1 MRELAAVNGPIVV
14 LTDDA
19 AAAIEAGADDAGGSA
34 GEVARRVSARIRAPK
49 VSHPDEPPA
58 AEPSPAG
65 GKRDKPRILVG
76 GDDRDA
82 RMLLTQLPRPRYDG
96 DAVGDGET
104 AAKRAPRVN

>member
-65 GKRDKPRILVG
+65 GKRPQPLLLVVE
-76 GDDRDA
+76 DDEDA
-82 RMLLTQLPRPRYDG
+82 RMPPTQLLRPRHDV
-96 DAVGDGET
+96 DPV
-104 AAKRAPRVN
+104 RARENAL

>member
-65 GKRDKPRILVG
+65 GKGHKPLILVG
-76 GDDRDA
+76 GDSEKA
-82 RMLLTQLPRPRYDG
+82 RMIPTELLRPPHDVCAAG
-96 DAVGDGET
+96 AGGT
-104 AAKRAPRVN
+104 AR